1 MSYYSMIIPQ
11 VCLCVCV
18 CSACKCCNI
27 LNIYFVV
34 YSPFITKAKA
44 EPSKDC
50 SEASAQ
56 KPLQT
61 ISESEVKPGTA

>member
-1 MSYYSMIIPQ
+1 M
-11 VCLCVCV
+11 
-18 CSACKCCNI
+18 CSACKFLNI
-27 LNIYFVV
+27 LNMYFFV
-34 YSPFITKAKA
+34 YSTFITKAKA

-61 ISESEVKPGTA
+61 ISESKTKPGTAKMLLN